1 VTLKQVK
8 QGRERQILEFEN
20 SGRVEIIPNGNRM
33 ESTGREYWMNR
44 GLPREFIFKGLS
56 KERIIYNEDL

>member
-8 QGRERQILEFEN
+8 QDREKQILEFEKA
-20 SGRVEIIPNGNRM
+20 GRVEIIPNGNRM

-44 GLPREFIFKGLS
+44 GLPREFVFKS
-56 KERIIYNEDL
+56 ITKERITYNEDL